1 MKFETFQLVRPLPGE
16 RVAGDTTVVRPLD
29 DGCLVALLDVSGH
42 GPKAHD
48 LASTLAQEIMNWS
61 TNNLTGLMNRLH
73 ESAHGTRGA
82 AIGLALLSG
91 ERSTLI
97 YLGVGNT
104 CIRRF
109 GSQSWRGVSGA
120 GLLGSRQPLPR
131 EELFKLAP
139 NDMVTL
145 SSDGMHEQ
153 IRQAD
158 YPLITLDPP
167 ATVAETLMRR
177 FSKSNDDASC
187 LVIKCKP

>member
-16 RVAGDTTVVRPLD
+16 QVAGDMTVVRPLD

-48 LASTLAQEIMNWS
+48 LACTLVQEIMSWS

-73 ESAHGTRGA
+73 ESACGTRGA
-82 AIGLALLSG
+82 AVGLALLSG
-91 ERSTLI
+91 ERSTLL

-104 CIRRF
+104 CIRCF

-120 GLLGSRQPLPR
+120 GQIGSRQPLLR
-131 EELFKLAP
+131 EELVKLAP
-139 NDMVTL
+139 NDVVTL
-145 SSDGMHEQ
+145 YSDGLHEQ
-153 IRQAD
+153 ICQAD
-158 YPLITLDPP
+158 YPLIMLDPP
-167 ATVAETLMRR
+167 AIVAETLLRR
-177 FSKSNDDASC
+177 FSKNDDDASC